1 MIVFEQAAAPLVRA
15 GEALVA
21 GRRIAGRLLPYGPE
35 AGGIPFRFDP
45 VDRRF
50 VFPKPEATIAVGPA
64 EPDRWTEALVRVPSG
79 PVLIGPC
86 SSAEPM
92 RGAFRAAAEAALSS
106 GRPVYLL
113 DPEPGAVPDGTGQ
126 AAVVLCSWRP
136 GRPEAAFPGLAPAM
150 AAGLTCAALFPF
162 LPGWTG
168 EADAVEALVAVAKAG
183 GAVSVTALAPSADG
197 EGRRGIVEARSVA
210 QPADGERFFDL
221 VHHGDW
227 SERLADRLEEAH
239 AVAVRY
245 GLASMPPRPVGRLE
259 RPGNAAAAARLEEM
273 AERLEKGEHRAA
285 LLHAAV
291 RWIDESRR
299 DLSAV
304 AREGNFGRIFPFSG
318 SVAAEAEGALLAASM
333 QR

>member
-1 MIVFEQAAAPLVRA
+1 MIVFEPAAPLSRV
-15 GEALVA
+15 GEAVVG
-21 GRRIAGRLLPYGPE
+21 GRRVAGRLLPYGAE
-35 AGGIPFRFDP
+35 AGGRPLRFDP

-50 VFPKPEATIAVGPA
+50 VFGKPDLTIPVGPCD
-64 EPDRWTEALVRVPSG
+64 PGPWIDALTRVPSG

-86 SSAEPM
+86 SWAEPV

-113 DPEPGAVPDGTGQ
+113 DPEPGAVPDGAGH

-136 GRPEAAFPGLAPAM
+136 GRPEAAFPGLAPAR

-183 GAVSVTALAPSADG
+183 GAASVTALAPSADG

-210 QPADGERFFDL
+210 EPAEGERFFDL

-227 SERLADRLEEAH
+227 SERLADRLEE
-239 AVAVRY
+239 VRKVVTRH
-245 GLASMPPRPVGRLE
+245 GLAPMPPRPVGRLE
-259 RPGNAAAAARLEEM
+259 RPGNAAAAARLEEL
-273 AERLEKGEHRAA
+273 AERLEKDEHRAA

-304 AREGNFGRIFPFSG
+304 AREGNFRRIFPFSG
-318 SVAAEAEGALLAASM
+318 EIAAEAESAL
-333 QR
+333 QGTRTG